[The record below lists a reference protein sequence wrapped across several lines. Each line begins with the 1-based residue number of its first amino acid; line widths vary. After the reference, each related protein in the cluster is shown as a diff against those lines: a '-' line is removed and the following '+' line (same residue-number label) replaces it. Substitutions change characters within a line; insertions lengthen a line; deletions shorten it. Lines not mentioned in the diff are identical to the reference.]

1 MPTSVVAAVAA
12 SAVSEYV
19 VGAAIFETVLAN
31 QILGAVAGGLTS
43 MAVNAAFSDSSD
55 TSQGQQQFVQ
65 ELRDNLVTVRQ
76 PISHWRYIYGRDRVP
91 GALTFM
97 HESADDKLHIVITF
111 AGHVCEEIE
120 AIQFNDEVVPLDVDG
135 NATGRYAGY
144 VRIKKSLG
152 AEAGQPFPD
161 LVAESE
167 GKWTD
172 TWRQSGRTK
181 IYVRLTF
188 SPDIFPTGLPN
199 ITAIIKGKKV
209 YDPRTATEVWSDNA
223 SLCQADF
230 LCDAPAGL
238 GSVYAVEIDEP
249 QLIAAANIDDEP
261 VNLAAGGTEK
271 RYTLNGSFFVNAEPR
286 TPLGRMLTANAGKA
300 RYIGGVWRLHP
311 AAYATPTITLNEGDV
326 RAVPHITPRL
336 SGADLAN
343 GVKGL
348 YVSEDNY
355 WQSTDFP
362 PITNATY
369 LAEDEGERS
378 WRELDLPFTKSAATA
393 QRIAKIELEQVRQQI
408 GVDWPGKFTCYRL
421 QPGDT
426 VKLDFTL
433 LGWSEKVFEV
443 EQAGLVFEEDDGIRI
458 GCDMVLR
465 ETASSVFD
473 WNSGEET
480 IVDPAP
486 DTNLPDPYTV
496 AAPGT
501 PDVAE
506 ALFET
511 TGSAGVKARATMSW
525 AAVTDAFVRDY
536 LPEYRVA
543 GGAWVVLPASA
554 ALAIDINDI
563 APGQYEF
570 RVRARN
576 SMGVSSAYSATR
588 AKEILGLTAP
598 PADITGLGI
607 QAAGG
612 LAILTF
618 ALHPDLD
625 VRQGGAIRA
634 RHSPSLSGATW
645 ETSTGI
651 GEAGA
656 GTATVLVLPLKAG
669 TYLLKAEDSGGR
681 PSVTAASISTK
692 QATALAWSTLSSV
705 QEDDDFLGTHSSTYV
720 DGVDLQL
727 GSDTLFDAATG
738 NFDDA
743 AGLFDYFGGVA
754 AAGTY
759 DFAAG
764 MDLGVVSRVRLT
776 SLIAASAV
784 NVSTSFDETA
794 GLFDDAAG
802 LFDGT
807 EGAPVDAWVEARE
820 TDDDPAGTP
829 TWSAW
834 KRLDAAE
841 FVARGFDFRARLTS
855 GDLNYTIKIT
865 QLRVAAEQIA

>member
-1 MPTSVVAAVAA
+1 MPTSVAIAVASSFAAETIAAAVITDAMIASVSWITYAGIESVIGFTVSAGLRMAVGSGAETSPTTSPAFTAQATSRTHVIRSSVANRQIVYGRAMVSGPLIFAA
-12 SAVSEYV
+12 TDISNRDLHMVIAIAGHEIDAVESVYFNDDLSSDSKFS
-19 VGAAIFETVLAN
+19 GYETITAH
-31 QILGAVAGGLTS
+31 LGATDQVAD
-43 MAVNAAFSDSSD
+43 A
-55 TSQGQQQFVQ
+55 
-65 ELRDNLVTVRQ
+65 NLVALGFGWTAAHRLRGVAYL
-76 PISHWRYIYGRDRVP
+76 YIK
-91 GALTFM
+91 LTY
-97 HESADDKLHIVITF
+97 S
-111 AGHVCEEIE
+111 G
-120 AIQFNDEVVPLDVDG
+120 DVYPRG
-135 NATGRYAGY
+135 
-144 VRIKKSLG
+144 I
-152 AEAGQPFPD
+152 
-161 LVAESE
+161 
-167 GKWTD
+167 
-172 TWRQSGRTK
+172 
-181 IYVRLTF
+181 
-188 SPDIFPTGLPN
+188 PN
-199 ITAIIKGKKV
+199 IKAVIRGKKL
-209 YDPRTATEVWSDNA
+209 YDPRTTTTVWSQNLALAVRDYLAGSYGLA
-223 SLCQADF
+223 STSA
-230 LCDAPAGL
+230 
-238 GSVYAVEIDEP
+238 EIDDTA
-249 QLIAAANIDDEP
+249 LIAAANICDEA
-261 VNLAAGGTEK
+261 VSLAAGGTEA
-271 RYTLNGSFFVNAEPR
+271 RYTCNGVMDTGSTPR
-286 TPLGRMLTANAGKA
+286 AVMEALLSGCGGALTWPAGRWTLHVGAYESPTVTLDEDDLAGP
-300 RYIGGVWRLHP
+300 IQ
-311 AAYATPTITLNEGDV
+311 V
-326 RAVPHITPRL
+326 RARVPRQ
-336 SGADLAN
+336 DLYNAI
-343 GVKGL
+343 KGT
-348 YVSEDNY
+348 YVDPAKY
-355 WQSTDFP
+355 WQPGDFP
-362 PITNATY
+362 PVTNSTYATQDG
-369 LAEDEGERS
+369 AQIFRDIA
-378 WRELDLPFTKSAATA
+378 LPVTTSSATA
-393 QRIAKIELEQVRQQI
+393 QRLARMMVEKSRQGITVQAAFKLSAFKLATWDNLMLTIAQM
-408 GVDWPGKFTCYRL
+408 
-421 QPGDT
+421 
-426 VKLDFTL
+426 
-433 LGWSEKVFEV
+433 GWTSKVFKVTGWGFNE
-443 EQAGLVFEEDDGIRI
+443 AGNINLTLQEEAAA
-458 GCDMVLR
+458 CY
-465 ETASSVFD
+465 TWSAA
-473 WNSGEET
+473 ET

-486 DTNLPDPYTV
+486 DTNLPAWDTI

-506 ALFET
+506 TLFET

-525 AAVTDAFVRDY
+525 AAVIDAFVRDY
-536 LPEYRVA
+536 LPEYRPA

-576 SMGVSSAYSATR
+576 SMGVASAYSATR

-855 GDLNYTIKIT
+855 GDQNYTIKIT

>member
-1 MPTSVVAAVAA
+1 MPAAIAAVAGMA
-12 SAVSEYV
+12 A
-19 VGAAIFETVLAN
+19 GA
-31 QILGAVAGGLTS
+31 AVAGGMGLVAGTIAYGMVSGVTS
-43 MAVNAAFSDSSD
+43 MVVSSLVGGIIGSDEQD
-55 TSQGQQQFVQ
+55 QQQESPAVAAARGMLLNTAGTVDPIPVLYGTRRIGGTRCLT
-65 ELRDNLVTVRQ
+65 EVSGADNT
-76 PISHWRYIYGRDRVP
+76 Y
-91 GALTFM
+91 
-97 HESADDKLHIVITF
+97 LHIVLAHCEGEVDGFDAVYFDGTVSTDARF
-111 AGHVCEEIE
+111 AGAFTLEH
-120 AIQFNDEVVPLDVDG
+120 F
-135 NATGRYAGY
+135 TGADAQAA
-144 VRIKKSLG
+144 SSS
-152 AEAGQPFPD
+152 
-161 LVAESE
+161 LVAALPA
-167 GKWTD
+167 KWT
-172 TWRQSGRTK
+172 TAHKLSGVAYT
-181 IYVRLTF
+181 VARLTF
-188 SPDIFPTGLPN
+188 NQDVWHGVPV
-199 ITAIIKGKKV
+199 ITADIRGRKV
-209 YDPRTATEVWSDNA
+209 FDPRDSTTAWSANPALCLRDYLTNA
-223 SLCQADF
+223 RYGRGIAEASID
-230 LCDAPAGL
+230 DAT
-238 GSVYAVEIDEP
+238 I
-249 QLIAAANIDDEP
+249 IAAANYCDASITTP
-261 VNLAAGGTEK
+261 AGTQP
-271 RYTLNGSFFVNAEPR
+271 RYTCNGLVDTSKSSIENVRALLTCMRGMLVFSGGKHKLVLDKADTAAFTFTEDTIVGAWNIALGNKRGRFNRVRANWTNPDNEWQPDIALAES
-286 TPLGRMLTANAGKA
+286 
-300 RYIGGVWRLHP
+300 
-311 AAYATPTITLNEGDV
+311 AAYRVI
-326 RAVPHITPRL
+326 
-336 SGADLAN
+336 
-343 GVKGL
+343 
-348 YVSEDNY
+348 DNALMLE
-355 WQSTDFP
+355 SK
-362 PITNATY
+362 I
-369 LAEDEGERS
+369 
-378 WRELDLPFTKSAATA
+378 DLPFTTDAYEAQMLGQRHLKQSRFGTIASFRATIA
-393 QRIAKIELEQVRQQI
+393 GLGCEVGDIVNITHDTPGWIDKAFRVVRI
-408 GVDWPGKFTCYRL
+408 G
-421 QPGDT
+421 
-426 VKLDFTL
+426 L
-433 LGWSEKVFEV
+433 LSSDEV
-443 EQAGLVFEEDDGIRI
+443 EVTAVEYDD
-458 GCDMVLR
+458 
-465 ETASSVFD
+465 SVYVAEPLTTPRV
-473 WNSGEET
+473 S
-480 IVDPAP
+480 VA
-486 DTNLPDPYTV
+486 TNLPDPYTV

-506 ALFET
+506 TLFET

-525 AAVTDAFVRDY
+525 AAVVDAFVRDY
-536 LPEYRVA
+536 LPEYRAMSPVA
-543 GGAWVVLPASA
+543 GAWVVLPASA

-576 SMGVSSAYSATR
+576 SAGVSSAYSATR

-738 NFDDA
+738 TFDDA

-829 TWSAW
+829 TWSTW